1 VLMCNIYQNIVCK
14 YFALTSDDYNQ
25 SGLVQKELIP
35 RKEHKSYGRNFPG
48 LQCEYVPILGKDADG
63 TYSCSYSTLFKVTQR
78 TE

>member
-1 VLMCNIYQNIVCK
+1 VLLCNIYRNIVRTL
-14 YFALTSDDYNQ
+14 ALTSDDYNQ

-35 RKEHKSYGRNFPG
+35 HKEHKSHGRNFPG

-63 TYSCSYSTLFKVTQR
+63 TYSCSYSMHFKVIQR